1 MAGGRP
7 TKLTPELQ
15 NRIATLI
22 RAGNYVE
29 TAAASAGVS
38 KNTIY
43 DWLRRGAREKQRIA
57 KNPRLR
63 IIKKEAPFVE
73 FSDVIEKAQADSES
87 RDVALI
93 AKAAEEQWQAAA
105 WRLERK
111 FPDRWGRKLDVKQEV
126 QGQVKVSHDRQEIVE
141 TIVDTPELAD
151 LIAERFRQR
160 AREGAG
166 EA

>member
-1 MAGGRP
+1 MVVGRP
-7 TKLTPELQ
+7 TKLTPEIQ
-15 NRIATLI
+15 NRIVVLI

-29 TAAASAGVS
+29 TAAASAGIHKS
-38 KNTIY
+38 TLY
-43 DWLRRGAREKQRIA
+43 DWLKRGAREKQRITQ
-57 KNPRLR
+57 NPRAR
-63 IIKKEAPFVE
+63 ISKKEAPFVD
-73 FSDVIEKAQADSES
+73 FSDAVEKAQAEAES
-87 RDVALI
+87 RDVMLI

-111 FPDRWGRKLDVKQEV
+111 FPARWGRKLDVKQEV

-160 AREGAG
+160 AREGAS